1 MRIGLARSET
11 ARRVALARMTRS
23 FCFALC
29 FAVATGGLASPPA
42 FAAEASR
49 ALLAA
54 NLDPAK
60 TAECHRVNEVTPALF
75 GGRDI
80 TAYDFTGESAR
91 KLKQVMD
98 SVVEQAVPDASLIHL
113 VVVRGTDHALAFLFG
128 RDGCHT
134 VTVELDLASMDTV
147 FANAGVAAP
156 FDKGLQRL
164 NGIAI

>member
-1 MRIGLARSET
+1 MRCLCI
-11 ARRVALARMTRS
+11 
-23 FCFALC
+23 ALC
-29 FAVATGGLASPPA
+29 LSVTTGVTSPFAMAT
-42 FAAEASR
+42 EASR

-54 NLDPAK
+54 NLDPSK
-60 TAECHRVNEVTPALF
+60 TAECHRVTEVTPALF

-80 TAYDFTGESAR
+80 TAFDFTGESAR

-113 VVVRGTDHALAFLFG
+113 VVVRGKDHALAFLFG

-134 VTVELDLASMDTV
+134 VTIDLDLASMDAV
-147 FANAGVAAP
+147 FANAGVAPP
-156 FDKGLQRL
+156 FDKGLQHL